1 MHLFYQRVVLRSFFR
16 RSHRPLRAE
25 WSHGSSERDRHAPWR
40 REPYVRDREAI
51 ATPLRLSRRPPRAA
65 FGFRGYSRGVGAGW
79 KSIRFDEIE
88 PIPVV
93 DGTLLW
99 RPVRRTLDI
108 GAFGINAYVAPNAGE
123 DVVEEHTEQS
133 LGHEEVYVVLAGRAT
148 FTLDDE
154 TLDAPAGTVVFVR
167 DPSIKRH
174 ARADEPGTQ
183 VLAVGGPRDEAYE
196 PSPWEDYFAAE
207 RHRNAGDYD
216 AYADELAEALE
227 RRPDHPA
234 TLYNL
239 ACAEALAGR
248 REDALGHLR
257 RALELK
263 PEWAEQAGQ
272 DEDFAS
278 LRDDPDWPL

>member
-1 MHLFYQRVVLRSFFR
+1 VAEGWRS
-16 RSHRPLRAE
+16 
-25 WSHGSSERDRHAPWR
+25 
-40 REPYVRDREAI
+40 VR
-51 ATPLRLSRRPPRAA
+51 L
-65 FGFRGYSRGVGAGW
+65 
-79 KSIRFDEIE
+79 DEIE
-88 PIPVV
+88 PISVV
-93 DGTLLW
+93 GGTLLW

-108 GAFGINAYVAPNAGE
+108 GAFGMNAYVAPNAGD

-133 LGHEEVYVVLAGRAT
+133 LGHEEVYVVLAGKAT

-154 TLDAPAGTVVFVR
+154 TLEAPAGTVVFVG
-167 DPSIKRH
+167 DPNVRRH

-183 VLAVGGPRDEAYE
+183 VLAVGGPREAAYE

-207 RHRNAGDYD
+207 RHRNAGDFE
-216 AYADELAEALE
+216 AYADELVAALE

-248 REDALGHLR
+248 SADALAHLR

-263 PEWAEQAGQ
+263 PEWAEQASK
-272 DEDFAS
+272 DDDFVS
-278 LRDDPDWPL
+278 LRNDPGWPR